1 MSREKQKRAKQVKD
15 NLRRQIAGHVAR
27 AFPGCVAVFVGQ
39 QSGAALKSR
48 TFGFRVRDAQG
59 KFRSNIVWVDPEY
72 DGEVNEAWARAAVRD
87 SNG

>member
-1 MSREKQKRAKQVKD
+1 
-15 NLRRQIAGHVAR
+15 
-27 AFPGCVAVFVGQ
+27 VFVGQ

-59 KFRSNIVWVDPEY
+59 KCRSNSVWVDPES
-72 DGEVNEAWARAAVRD
+72 DGEVNEVWVRAAMRD